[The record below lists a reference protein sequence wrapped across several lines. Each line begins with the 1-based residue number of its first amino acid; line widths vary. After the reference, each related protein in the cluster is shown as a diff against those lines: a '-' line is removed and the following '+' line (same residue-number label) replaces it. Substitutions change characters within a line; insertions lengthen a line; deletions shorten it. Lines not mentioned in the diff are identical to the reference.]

1 MTLLGLTLGTML
13 AATQP
18 SIAPAPTPPEADPA
32 VPLAARAL
40 AQEAQ
45 PASSKQKR
53 PRVIRLEEL
62 KIEGRIQKPQ
72 AFYLLQRSNLNFD
85 DLARDERFLEKVVES
100 VEKAPF

>member
-1 MTLLGLTLGTML
+1 MTLLGLTLGALL
-13 AATQP
+13 AATPP
-18 SIAPAPTPPEADPA
+18 SPSQAQASEHAPVGAP
-32 VPLAARAL
+32 RGL
-40 AQEAQ
+40 AQDAQ
-45 PASSKQKR
+45 ASSSSKKK

-85 DLARDERFLEKVVES
+85 DLARDERFLDKVVES